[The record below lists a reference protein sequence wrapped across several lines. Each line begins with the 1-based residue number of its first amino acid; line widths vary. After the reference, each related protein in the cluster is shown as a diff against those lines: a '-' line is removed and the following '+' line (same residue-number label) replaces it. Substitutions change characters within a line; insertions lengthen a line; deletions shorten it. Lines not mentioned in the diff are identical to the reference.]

1 METNVPATMP
11 VTLDEI
17 VFEHRNK
24 DYGAFELRTTYSK
37 TVNRAMWIG
46 ITLFSGIFFTSYI
59 FAHQKE
65 DVEQKTIVVLNPDNY
80 TQFEEPPIEKIPEPE
95 PAKPVEQVRTI
106 RHVVPEVVENTI
118 IEEAPPT
125 PEEMEGSIIS
135 NVTTPGDKVEGI
147 AETPPPVAPPVETK
161 IAEVVED
168 NTPFLTVEVN
178 PSFVGGLSEMYKFLS
193 KILKYPSAA
202 QRNNIEGR
210 VYLNFIV
217 ERDGS
222 ITDINVLKS
231 VGFGCDE
238 EAVRA
243 VKLMP
248 KWTPGKQ
255 NGRNV
260 RVKYT
265 IPVSF
270 KLDQ

>member
-46 ITLFSGIFFTSYI
+46 ITLFSGLFVTSYI

-65 DVEQKTIVVLNPDNY
+65 DLEKTVIVELNPDLY
-80 TQFEEPPIEKIPEPE
+80 KTPEEPPIEKIPEPE

-135 NVTTPGDKVEGI
+135 NVTTHGREAESI
-147 AETPPPVAPPVETK
+147 AETPPPVTPPVETK
-161 IAEVVED
+161 VAEVVED
-168 NTPFLTVEVN
+168 NAPFLNVEIN

-193 KILKYPSAA
+193 KTLKYPSAA
-202 QRNNIEGR
+202 QRNNVEGR

-265 IPVSF
+265 IPVTF
-270 KLDQ
+270 KLD

>member
-46 ITLFSGIFFTSYI
+46 ITLFSGLFVTSYI

-65 DVEQKTIVVLNPDNY
+65 DDKDLKVIDLTLQEYKEAEQ
-80 TQFEEPPIEKIPEPE
+80 PPIEKIPEPE
-95 PAKPVEQVRTI
+95 PPKPVEQKQTI
-106 RHVVPEVVENTI
+106 KYMPPQVVENPTV
-118 IEEAPPT
+118 EEAPPT
-125 PEEMEGSIIS
+125 IEEMTESIIS
-135 NVTTPGDKVEGI
+135 HTTTPGEKVDGI
-147 AETPPPVAPPVETK
+147 AETPPPVTPPVETK
-161 IAEVVED
+161 VAEVVED

-193 KILKYPSAA
+193 KTLKYPSAA
-202 QRNNIEGR
+202 QRNNVEGR

-265 IPVSF
+265 IPVTF
-270 KLDQ
+270 KLD